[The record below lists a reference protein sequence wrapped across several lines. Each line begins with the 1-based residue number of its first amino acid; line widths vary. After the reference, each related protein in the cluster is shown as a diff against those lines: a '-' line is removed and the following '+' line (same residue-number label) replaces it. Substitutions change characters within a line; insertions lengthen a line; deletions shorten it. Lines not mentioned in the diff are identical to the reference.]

1 MQFQY
6 HQTSWKKRKIRGGA
20 DNTEH
25 VQAVNQTGF
34 LTIQINS
41 QKSRTAKILAWL
53 PFT

>member
-6 HQTSWKKRKIRGGA
+6 HQTSRKKRKIRGGA

-41 QKSRTAKILAWL
+41 QNQGSAKILAWL